1 VVVIR
6 RDLPIIGIVLMTAA
20 ASAAGAA
27 IVEGGYLL
35 AAACCAVPLLM
46 LAAPRASSAFV
57 RSISFAGSAS
67 VGTAWIL
74 LILSTFVWRV
84 RTTDALVSNP
94 LDKAAMVRVAL
105 VAIAGVLVL
114 IHLLRHPTRAALPV
128 AVVLLIPYAGTAIV
142 SAVGSP
148 LPLFGLYR
156 AFELSVGLGAIVAVA
171 TADRAEWRK
180 ALDLILA
187 AFGAICLLAWLEAI
201 TMPTRGWEV
210 VHGVVSH
217 ALIGYFPAFSSNSL
231 GAYGAVLAV
240 WGIAQLDSPHY
251 RPWVVRLAA
260 FGGLLTLL
268 ATQYRTGI
276 VAFLLGLAYVAWQ
289 RRRGLFAFV
298 VLGGALVVIS
308 SGDWSAIR
316 TRTQVVFARGNAD
329 AVSSLDSRSIYWHAA
344 EPYIKAR
351 PVFGWGLNVGTR
363 KVLNTL
369 GLEETST
376 IHSTW
381 FEALLGTGIIGAL
394 FLACAYLA
402 LLAAALS
409 RERDREKAAIVGIA
423 IIVLV
428 RSFTGTTV
436 ELFDVMG
443 LLFGALALATRAPP
457 LPER

>member
-1 VVVIR
+1 MTR
-6 RDLPIIGIVLMTAA
+6 RELPILAIVLMTAA
-20 ASAAGAA
+20 AAAAGVAMA
-27 IVEGGYLL
+27 EGGYLF
-35 AAACCAVPLLM
+35 AAACCAAPLFL
-46 LAAPRASSAFV
+46 LAAPRATSAFV

-74 LILSTFVWRV
+74 LIVSTFVWRV

-105 VAIAGVLVL
+105 VALAGVLVL
-114 IHLLRHPTRAALPV
+114 VHLLRHSTRAPLPV
-128 AVVLLIPYAGTAIV
+128 AVVLLIPYVGAAVV

-156 AFELSVGLGAIVAVA
+156 AFELSVGLAAIVAVT

-180 ALDLILA
+180 ALDLMLA
-187 AFGAICLLAWLEAI
+187 AFGGIIALAWLEGV

-210 VHGVVSH
+210 VNGVVSH

-231 GAYGAVLAV
+231 GAYGAVLAI

-251 RPWVVRLAA
+251 RPCVVRLAA
-260 FGGLLTLL
+260 SGGLLTVL

-276 VAFLLGLAYVAWQ
+276 VAFLLALTYVACQ

-298 VLGGALVVIS
+298 VLAGALLVTA

-316 TRTQVVFARGNAD
+316 TRTQVAFARGNSD
-329 AVSSLDSRSIYWHAA
+329 AVSTLDSRSIYWHAA

-351 PVFGWGLNVGTR
+351 PAFGWGLNVGTR
-363 KVLNTL
+363 KVLSTL
-369 GLEETST
+369 GLQETST

-381 FEALLGTGIIGAL
+381 FEALLGTGFVGTI
-394 FLACAYLA
+394 FLAGAFLA

-409 RERDREKAAIVGIA
+409 RERDRDKAAIVGIV
-423 IIVLV
+423 IILLV
-428 RSFTGTTV
+428 RSLTGTTV
-436 ELFDVMG
+436 ELFDVMM

-457 LPER
+457 LRGP

>member
-1 VVVIR
+1 VTR
-6 RDLPIIGIVLMTAA
+6 RELPIVAIVLMIAA
-20 ASAAGAA
+20 AAAAGVSM
-27 IVEGGYLL
+27 VEGGYAL
-35 AAACCAVPLLM
+35 AAACCAAPLLV
-46 LAAPRASSAFV
+46 LAAPRATSAFV
-57 RSISFAGSAS
+57 RSISFGGSAT

-74 LILSTFVWRV
+74 MIVSTFVWRV

-105 VAIAGVLVL
+105 VALTGVVVLV
-114 IHLLRHPTRAALPV
+114 HLLRHPTRAALPA
-128 AVVLLIPYAGTAIV
+128 AVILLIPYVGTAIV

-156 AFELSVGLGAIVAVA
+156 AFELSVGLGAIIAVA

-180 ALDLILA
+180 ALDLVLA
-187 AFGAICLLAWLEAI
+187 AFGGICLLAWLEGIA
-201 TMPTRGWEV
+201 MPTRGWEV
-210 VHGVVSH
+210 VNGVVSH

-231 GAYGAVLAV
+231 GAYGAVLAI

-251 RPWVVRLAA
+251 RPWVVRVAA

-276 VAFLLGLAYVAWQ
+276 VAFLLALTYVAWQ
-289 RRRGLFAFV
+289 WRRGPLALV
-298 VLGGALVVIS
+298 VLGGALLVIS

-316 TRTQVVFARGNAD
+316 MRTQVAFARGNAD
-329 AVSSLDSRSIYWHAA
+329 AVSSLDSRSVYWHAA

-363 KVLNTL
+363 KALSTL

-381 FEALLGTGIIGAL
+381 FEALLGTGIVGTL
-394 FLACAYLA
+394 FLAGAYLA

-428 RSFTGTTV
+428 RSLTGTTV

-457 LPER
+457 LRER